1 MWMNGVEITGANQ
14 ARHECPNVTKGV
26 RFLYRLMEAA
36 NDQSDGWHSWP
47 IPGRAADKLM
57 DLLKTAGNL
66 PYGTRGTITPAQLK
80 AAISPIR
87 RMATTQ
93 KAKGFNFDVDAAL
106 QD

>member
-1 MWMNGVEITGANQ
+1 
-14 ARHECPNVTKGV
+14 
-26 RFLYRLMEAA
+26 
-36 NDQSDGWHSWP
+36 
-47 IPGRAADKLM
+47 M